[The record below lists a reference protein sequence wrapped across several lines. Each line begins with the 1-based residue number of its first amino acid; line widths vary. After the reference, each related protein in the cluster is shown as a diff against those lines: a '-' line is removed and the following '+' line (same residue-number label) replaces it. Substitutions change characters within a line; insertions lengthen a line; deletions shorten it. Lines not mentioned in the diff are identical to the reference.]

1 MFGSDLQ
8 RNRSPFC
15 MAWALLA
22 WLPLGSCSLRHRLA
36 FCLIDEEAAGVWGK
50 RGSGEVGTKFLTA
63 VSHTR
68 ERLVLYRK
76 GNKIL
81 LSILGRKC
89 LGHVH
94 PFDHTFTKKYCTPGP

>member
-36 FCLIDEEAAGVWGK
+36 FCLIDEEAGGEV
-50 RGSGEVGTKFLTA
+50 REVGTKFFDAERERSLERA
-63 VSHTR
+63 HHATR
-68 ERLVLYRK
+68 ERLEHTYES
-76 GNKIL
+76 KIL
-81 LSILGRKC
+81 L
-89 LGHVH
+89 
-94 PFDHTFTKKYCTPGP
+94 